1 MELDKIREI
10 VARVLNLDVEDVTPE
25 KAFGEDL
32 DADSLDIAEIV
43 IAIEDEFGITVPD
56 DALEKV
62 VTVQDA
68 CDLLKTVH

>member
-10 VARVLNLDVEDVTPE
+10 VARVLNLDIEDVTPD
-25 KAFGEDL
+25 KSFGEDL

-56 DALEKV
+56 EALEKV

-68 CDLLKTVH
+68 VDLLSMVK

>member
-10 VARVLNLDVEDVTPE
+10 IANVLNLNVEDVTPE
-25 KAFGEDL
+25 KSFGEDL

-56 DALEKV
+56 EALEKV

-68 CDLLKTVH
+68 CDLLSSVK

>member
-1 MELDKIREI
+1 MELEKIREI
-10 VARVLNLDVEDVTPE
+10 VARVLNLNVEDVTPE
-25 KAFGEDL
+25 KSFGEDL

-56 DALEKV
+56 EALEKV

-68 CDLLKTVH
+68 CDLLQTVH

>member
-1 MELDKIREI
+1 MELEKIREI

-56 DALEKV
+56 EALEKV

-68 CDLLKTVH
+68 CDLLQMVH

>member
-1 MELDKIREI
+1 MELEKIREI
-10 VARVLNLDVEDVTPE
+10 VARVLNLDIADVTPE
-25 KAFGEDL
+25 KSFGEDL

-56 DALEKV
+56 EALEKV

-68 CDLLKTVH
+68 CDLLALVK

>member
-1 MELDKIREI
+1 MELEKIREI

-56 DALEKV
+56 DALENV

>member
-10 VARVLNLDVEDVTPE
+10 IAQVLNLDPEDVTPD
-25 KAFGEDL
+25 KSFTEDL

-43 IAIEDEFGITVPD
+43 IAIEDAFGVSIPD
-56 DALEKV
+56 EALEKV

-68 CDLLKTVH
+68 CDLLKTV

>member
-10 VARVLNLDVEDVTPE
+10 VARVLNLDVEDVTPD
-25 KAFGEDL
+25 KAFAEDL

-56 DALEKV
+56 EALEKV

-68 CDLLKTVH
+68 CDLLKAVH